1 MGDDTG
7 LRGDEQG
14 NLLVVGA
21 VILAVLLLGTTAAIT
36 AVETD
41 DRRATV
47 DSSESADVLEA
58 GIEAELSNATVE
70 ANATATNRT
79 GSDGTAVDITA
90 TGPANATGG
99 VRPEVRAAVART
111 FDGAITAATERR
123 VARLVETVADQQ
135 GIGGEMTAIE
145 PTDAGV
151 EYGVR
156 VTLGTPDGRAATS
169 GTRTRTDVIRTVSRE
184 NRTYTRTT
192 TARPGPNWTRG
203 DRRGSETVVTD
214 TKVADSPPGPSWER
228 VAVLERSAPDYRRTT
243 NVSRPGPEWER
254 VGPNGTV
261 RQVVET
267 TVSTD
272 APGPAW
278 RELAVVDR
286 RSAVYDRVVN
296 ATRPG
301 PDWTRVD
308 RAGSTTVVR
317 NVTTASEDPGPE
329 WDRVEVLDRTPA
341 SYRYAT
347 AAEPPG
353 RNWTRTNRTGTE
365 YRYRKTITPATVT
378 ARYARHE
385 TVPTYTWE
393 RKVRDGETVARYGRF
408 RNVTTY
414 DWRRL
419 EEPGYVLGE
428 YERTE
433 DRPVYEWTK
442 TVPRTVT
449 ELEEIELDAEALAP
463 TDDPV
468 TVLSAADG
476 MRDSSVT
483 VATDSLPI
491 GPANATELVA
501 TATDTA
507 ATSDASWR
515 LSVYR
520 DATGRTVVETPTT
533 RTRTTGSTVHLDLES
548 MTADGGPL
556 GMDSPAAAID
566 SAFDLSLVNGSG
578 VYGSY
583 SLFAANASGSDL
595 RSVEN
600 ITVTRAIDTV
610 TFDVTQR
617 DTRTTYTD
625 TVTVEPDHD
634 RTETVVVESSDSDSS
649 TARPPDA
656 AVDVTRVG
664 ANATHAVVRL
674 DASATT
680 ADALLTGYD
689 WRALAHSGRVHGLRD
704 DQRTQRITVERAA
717 TGYYLPVALTVTDA
731 NGYSDAVQGGV
742 GVPGTDGSTLDPGV
756 AVDVDGLNDTHA
768 RLRATSTAHSDTGR
782 YDFRWEVTAGER
794 HVTGSTD
801 LEGGRTVEYTVER
814 QDRDTT
820 VAVELAVTDT
830 ETGESGTAIGDATVP
845 AIVGIGSNPFEITLD
860 ERSRTARTVTYR
872 LRASGAAAPTVD
884 WREIDPGRAISGLR
898 DGPTTQTITVPR
910 RRTDYRLAVE
920 GTDVGSDGPATDTA
934 TVTVPSA
941 DSTGDPS
948 VTAVLQTRRTDADTD
963 TETWLLRGSGSFPA
977 SAISSYDFDIDDSR
991 ADVTVTASR
1000 GARKQIEID
1009 RPDSDSVSI
1018 PVELTVSSGS
1028 STSTDSETIT
1038 VDSSGGGGGDPITS
1052 VGPDAE
1058 LSITAVL
1065 HEGSGAK
1072 FRLDASGSNDPDGE
1086 IVDYRYSIE
1095 TSDTVIQ
1102 SPANEVET
1110 NMVFERD
1117 GAGVDATVTLTVQDD
1132 DGNTDSIERRIWS
1145 TGNFVGNK
1153 PPRASLSVIGAAEPG
1168 EYTLDPTNSSDPDGR
1183 ITSYEYE
1190 VITENGELLT
1200 PISDTSGTQNIEV
1213 DLVGKDPDLELRLTV
1228 TDDGGL
1234 TNSTT
1239 ASISDGPREGTE
1251 PKPEIESL
1259 DVDPSTPTPG
1269 ERTEFTVSG
1278 KHLTDAVQLY
1288 VDGSPA
1294 TMILPESSFVR
1305 DLFLGTNTYSFSDGG
1320 VHNVTAYIKT
1330 AGGSD
1335 SLTKTIQVNRPP
1347 EFDRVNVINTDP
1359 TYKDHPS
1366 LDADNGYWSAA
1377 IDAEGADPDDDS
1389 YSISADA
1396 PYSPLYSW
1404 EYGDYT
1410 TDSPSGLTDSPSVD
1424 IEAPVDDE
1432 TLGVEYPG
1440 IHNVTVRITDE
1451 HGATTTETL
1460 SVGEQ
1465 PPDKEVEIDLYARS
1479 GTPSR
1484 DETVYLSAG
1493 ESVPIDYGVGGSGID
1508 NIERAYFSIEVT
1520 GPNGVVVHEE
1530 YDDSTGSYKDLN
1542 FGLSKSESVSSVGT
1556 YTVKARAEAPDG
1568 RSDVDRFTFDIK
1580 RPKGGDGSDDTVTPE
1595 QQWNAEDPGDGWE
1608 STGDTRTVEKT
1619 SYEWVAF
1626 DSGLNKLVATGVTN
1640 GYDLIGMPSYTGE
1653 SRTVDTET
1661 DIESP
1666 GSNWEKVEGSGRDM
1680 AGLSE
1685 TVYEWEKQ
1693 EYKWEITHQETETL
1707 YVAAAG

>member
-47 DSSESADVLEA
+47 DSGESADVLEA
-58 GIEAELSNATVE
+58 GIEAELSNATVG
-70 ANATATNRT
+70 ANATATN
-79 GSDGTAVDITA
+79 GTAVDVTA
-90 TGPANATGG
+90 TGPTNATDG
-99 VRPEVRAAVART
+99 VRPEVREAVART

-151 EYGVR
+151 EYGMR
-156 VTLGTPDGRAATS
+156 VTLGTPDGSAAST
-169 GTRTRTDVIRTVSRE
+169 GATTRTDVIRTVSRE
-184 NRTYTRTT
+184 NRTYTRTA

-203 DRRGSETVVTD
+203 DRRGSETVVID
-214 TKVADSPPGPSWER
+214 TEVADSPPGPSWER
-228 VAVLERSAPDYRRTT
+228 VAVLERSTPDYRRTM
-243 NVSRPGPEWER
+243 NVTRPGPEWDR

-261 RQVVET
+261 RQLVET

-301 PDWTRVD
+301 RNWTRVD

-317 NVTTASEDPGPE
+317 NVTTAIEDPGPA
-329 WDRVEVLDRTPA
+329 WDRIEVLDRTPA

-378 ARYARHE
+378 ARYARFE

-393 RKVRDGETVARYGRF
+393 RKVRGGETVARYGRF

-419 EEPGYVLGE
+419 VEPGYVLGE

-463 TDDPV
+463 TDDPI
-468 TVLSAADG
+468 TVLSAADR

-501 TATDTA
+501 TPTGSVPA
-507 ATSDASWR
+507 SDASWR

-533 RTRTTGSTVHLDLES
+533 RARTTGSTVHLDLEA
-548 MTADGGPL
+548 MTADGEPL
-556 GMDSPAAAID
+556 GMDSPAEATD

-583 SLFAANASGSDL
+583 SLFAADASGSDL

-600 ITVTRAIDTV
+600 VTVTRAIDTV

-634 RTETVVVESSDSDSS
+634 RTETVVIEASDDDST
-649 TARPPDA
+649 TAEPPDA

-664 ANATHAVVRL
+664 TNATHAVVRL
-674 DASATT
+674 DASETS
-680 ADALLTGYD
+680 ADALLTRYD
-689 WRALAHSGRVHGLRD
+689 WRALAHGSRVHGLRD
-704 DQRTQRITVERAA
+704 DQRTQRITVERVA
-717 TGYYLPVALTVTDA
+717 TGYYLPVALTVTDE

-742 GVPGTDGSTLDPGV
+742 VVPGTDGSGLDPGV
-756 AVDVDGLNDTHA
+756 DVDIDGLNDTHA
-768 RLRATSTAHSDTGR
+768 RLRATSTTHSETGR
-782 YDFRWEVTAGER
+782 YDFRWRVTAGER
-794 HVTGSTD
+794 HVTDSTD
-801 LEGGRTVEYTVER
+801 REGGRAVEYTVER

-830 ETGESGTAIGDATVP
+830 DTGESGTAIGDATVP
-845 AIVGIGSNPFEITLD
+845 ATAGTGSNPFEVTLD
-860 ERSRTARTVTYR
+860 ERARTARTVEYR
-872 LRASGAAAPTVD
+872 LRASGAAVPVVD
-884 WREIDPGRAISGLR
+884 WREIDPGRAASGLR
-898 DGPTTQTITVPR
+898 DGPTTQTITAPR

-920 GTDVGSDGPATDTA
+920 GTDVGSDGPLTDTA
-934 TVTVPSA
+934 AVTVPA
-941 DSTGDPS
+941 AESTGDSS

-963 TETWLLRGSGSFPA
+963 TETWLLRGSGSFPS
-977 SAISSYDFDIDDSR
+977 SAISSYDFDIDDSS
-991 ADVTVTASR
+991 ANVTVTASR

-1009 RPDSDSVSI
+1009 RPDSGSLSV
-1018 PVELTVSSGS
+1018 PVELTVDSGS

-1038 VDSSGGGGGDPITS
+1038 VGSSGDGGDPITS
-1052 VGPDAE
+1052 IGPDAE

-1065 HEGSGAK
+1065 HEGSGVK

-1095 TSDTVIQ
+1095 TSDTVVQ
-1102 SPANEVET
+1102 SPANVAET
-1110 NMVFERD
+1110 NVMFERD
-1117 GAGVDATVTLTVQDD
+1117 GAGVDATVTLTVEDD
-1132 DGNTDSIERRIWS
+1132 DGNTDSIERAIWS
-1145 TGNFVGNK
+1145 TGNFVGNR
-1153 PPRASLSVIGAAEPG
+1153 PPRASLSLIGAAEPG

-1239 ASISDGPREGTE
+1239 ASISDGPREGAM

-1259 DVDPSTPTPG
+1259 DVDPPTPTPG
-1269 ERTEFTVSG
+1269 ERTDFTVSG

-1320 VHNVTAYIKT
+1320 AHNVTAYIKT

-1335 SLTKTIQVNRPP
+1335 SLTKTVQVNRPP
-1347 EFDRVNVINTDP
+1347 EFDRVNAINTDP
-1359 TYKDHPS
+1359 TYEDHPS
-1366 LDADNGYWSAA
+1366 LDSDSGYWSAN
-1377 IDAEGADPDDDS
+1377 IDVEGSDPDGDS
-1389 YSISADA
+1389 YSVSIDA
-1396 PYSPLYSW
+1396 PYSPLYTW
-1404 EYGDYT
+1404 DYGDYT
-1410 TDSPSGLTDSPSVD
+1410 TDSPSGLTGSSSVD
-1424 IEAPVDDE
+1424 IEAPVDEDI
-1432 TLGVEYPG
+1432 GVEYPG
-1440 IHNVTVRITDE
+1440 LHNVTVRITDE
-1451 HGATTTETL
+1451 HGATTTETI
-1460 SVGEQ
+1460 SVGQ
-1465 PPDKEVEIDLYARS
+1465 RPPEEEVNIDLYARS
-1479 GTPSR
+1479 GAPSR
-1484 DETVYLSAG
+1484 DETVYISAG
-1493 ESVPIDYGVGGSGID
+1493 ESVPIDYATGGSGID
-1508 NIERAYFSIEVT
+1508 NAERAYFSIEVT

-1542 FGLSKSESVSSVGT
+1542 FRLSKSGSVSAVGT

-1568 RSDVDRFTFDIK
+1568 RSDVDWFTFDIK
-1580 RPKGGDGSDDTVTPE
+1580 RPDGGSDDIAAPE
-1595 QQWNAEDPGDGWE
+1595 QQWSVGDPGDGWE

-1626 DSGLNKLVATGVTN
+1626 DSGLNKLLATGATN
-1640 GYDLIGMPSYTGE
+1640 GYDLVGMPSYTGE
-1653 SRTVDTET
+1653 SRTIDTKEAA
-1661 DIESP
+1661 ESP
-1666 GSNWEKVEGSGRDM
+1666 GSNWEKVEGSGSSIP
-1680 AGLSE
+1680 GLSK
-1685 TVYEWEKQ
+1685 TIYEWEEQ